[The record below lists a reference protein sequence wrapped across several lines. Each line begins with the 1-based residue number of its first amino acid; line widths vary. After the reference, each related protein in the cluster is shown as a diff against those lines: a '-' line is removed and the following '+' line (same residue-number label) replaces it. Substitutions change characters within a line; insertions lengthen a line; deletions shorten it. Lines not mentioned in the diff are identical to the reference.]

1 MTDGVLDDT
10 LWLRAG
16 YEEYVFIRLGD
27 LVMLFDEK
35 EWCFTEILDLATH
48 FDPVSFWGK
57 GVWLYKEKHLCLN
70 IYEMLLLRVHYELKS
85 YFSRIPPLPHLF
97 CSSVYTVFQWQK
109 LKLKLS
115 VVRQWQWSHMT
126 SNTNSKL
133 ARVIEMKNKMW
144 VTKMKQKQNKVAWFI
159 WYLMSIFRVW
169 LIDLSV
175 LPHTHT
181 WICKGKMWSINKVW
195 K

>member
-1 MTDGVLDDT
+1 MN
-10 LWLRAG
+10 WNYISA
-16 YEEYVFIRLGD
+16 EYPPP
-27 LVMLFDEK
+27 
-35 EWCFTEILDLATH
+35 H
-48 FDPVSFWGK
+48 
-57 GVWLYKEKHLCLN
+57 
-70 IYEMLLLRVHYELKS
+70 
-85 YFSRIPPLPHLF
+85 YFSRIPPPSPPTISAEYPPPHYFSRIPPPPPHHPPHLF

-133 ARVIEMKNKMW
+133 AHVIEMKNKMW
-144 VTKMKQKQNKVAWFI
+144 VTKTRQKQNKVAWFI

-181 WICKGKMWSINKVW
+181 WICKGKMSINKVW